1 METGEEARALGS
13 RTVTFQVEVAAPV
26 EVVWAR
32 LIAPEGFNHE
42 MRPWVTMTL
51 PRGARDL
58 TVETVP
64 LGVPVGRAWLRLFGV
79 VPFDYDRL
87 MIVELEPGR
96 RFLERSTMAS
106 MRVWEHERTATATL
120 AGTRVT
126 DRVTFTPRLP
136 LTPLTGLLTR
146 GIGAFFA
153 HRQQRLRDY
162 YA

>member
-1 METGEEARALGS
+1 MAS
-13 RTVTFQVEVAAPV
+13 RTVEFQVEVAAPV
-26 EVVWAR
+26 ETVWAR
-32 LIAPEGFNHE
+32 SVTPEGFNHE
-42 MRPWVTMTL
+42 MRPWVTMAM
-51 PRGARDL
+51 PRGARGL

-87 MIVELEPGR
+87 TIVELEPGR

-106 MRVWEHERTATATL
+106 MRVWEHERTVAATP

-136 LTPLTGLLTR
+136 FSPFTGLLAR

-153 HRQQRLRDY
+153 HRQRRLRDY